1 MAERGATGGSW
12 MDRDGVLVMP
22 LRDVMDAAQCCLSRD
37 GEQCRHCVFNKQ
49 MDCTYILRDQLRRW
63 GTVILEV

>member
-1 MAERGATGGSW
+1 MERSLSTSSW
-12 MDRDGVLVMP
+12 TDRDGVCVAP
-22 LRDVMDAAQCCLSRD
+22 LRDVLEAVQCCLSRD
-37 GEQCRHCVFNKQ
+37 GEECQNCVFNKQ